1 MSRERAG
8 GSRLGP
14 FRHRAYAVYWV
25 GVAVSSMGTWLTA
38 VAGSIYIYQLTGST
52 FSVGVVNFAGFVPIL
67 LFSVTGGQL
76 SDRFD
81 RRSVALATHV
91 LSVVVAAGLAWL
103 TIAGLAS
110 ELVLIVAFFLLNT
123 LWALGKPSLQALVPN
138 IVPRADL
145 QDAVALASLA
155 FMVGQIAGPLVA
167 AIALAVSGAGL
178 AFAINAATYVA
189 PVVAL
194 IVVMRMGL
202 GAPDAARAGRSA
214 AGSAAV
220 VPAGLY
226 LRRNG
231 WVVALLV
238 GVVVTSTAM
247 EIQRTLSPGL
257 ASERLGIAESNAGLL
272 LAAQSV
278 GSAISFLLFV
288 WIRRRGWSRYAA
300 YGGLGLQAVGV
311 VVTAFA
317 PILPLSM
324 AGFFLI
330 GLGFAMCFPVL
341 TATLQDATPDEYRG
355 RLLGYHQLALL
366 GHRPLTA
373 LVVGSLAT
381 AFGLVTGLLAWLVL
395 VPVGLVAIRAMWRG
409 LPEQPAGRSGP
420 ESRGDTAAEVAGTS
434 LASS

>member
-1 MSRERAG
+1 MSREARSG

-14 FRHRAYAVYWV
+14 FRHSAYTVYWL
-25 GVAVSSMGTWLTA
+25 GVAISSLGTWLTA

-67 LFSVTGGQL
+67 LFSMLGGGL

-81 RRSVALATHV
+81 RRAVALATHV
-91 LSVVVAAGLAWL
+91 LSVVVGGALAWL

-138 IVPRADL
+138 IVPREDL

-155 FMVGQIAGPLVA
+155 FMTGQIAGPLVA
-167 AIALAVSGAGL
+167 AVALAVSGAGL

-189 PVVAL
+189 PVAAL
-194 IVVMRMGL
+194 IVLVRMGL
-202 GAPDAARAGRSA
+202 GAPDGARAGRAADASGGA
-214 AGSAAV
+214 PAGS
-220 VPAGLY
+220 Y
-226 LRRNG
+226 LRRNN
-231 WVVALLV
+231 WVVALLA

-247 EIQRTLSPGL
+247 EIQRTLSPAL

-288 WIRRRGWSRYAA
+288 WIRRRGWSRPAA
-300 YGGLGLQAVGV
+300 YSGLGLQAVGV
-311 VVTAFA
+311 VVAAYA

-341 TATLQDATPDEYRG
+341 TATLQDTTPDAYRG

-381 AFGLVTGLLAWLVL
+381 AFGLVTGLLAWLIL
-395 VPVGLVAIRAMWRG
+395 VPAGLVAIRAMWRG
-409 LPEQPAGRSGP
+409 LPDQPAGRSGP
-420 ESRGDTAAEVAGTS
+420 ESRGEPATDVAATG